1 MDLSGTW
8 RAAAADEGLRRR
20 YFQPGFDDGAWAE
33 LDVPGHWRSNAAFA
47 DHDGP
52 LLYRRAFDAPT
63 PEADRRGWL
72 VLDGVFYQGDVWL
85 DGAYLGVTE
94 GYFFPHAFEVTGGLR
109 DRAEHLLAVEVACD
123 RQTDRTAK
131 RNLTGVFQHW
141 DCLDPDWNPGGIWR
155 PVRLE
160 QTGPVRISRLRV
172 LCAEAS
178 ADSAVLVC
186 TAVLDAAEAGTV
198 QLRTTVGGAAEH
210 VQDSPLAGGEN
221 TVTWRVTVDQPELWW
236 PHALGDQPLYDVAV
250 EVGIEGELSHRVTRR
265 TGLREVRMRNWI
277 ATVNGERLFL
287 KGSNQGP
294 TRMQLAEATADDFE
308 RDTLLAKE
316 AGLDLLRVH
325 AHVSRPELYEA
336 ADRHGMLLWQ
346 DMPLQWGYARGVRK
360 QAARQARELVDLLG
374 HHPSIAIWCGHNEPV
389 SLGSAPERRSAGA
402 PGTPIPAQHASV
414 VARYLVAQQVP
425 TWNKTVLDRSIKRAL
440 ERSDSTRP
448 VVAHSGVIPHVGS
461 GGTDTHVYFGWYHG
475 HERDFPRFCA
485 AVPRLA
491 RFVTEFGAQAVPQSA
506 SFIDAERW
514 PALDWEALGRTRAL
528 QKEFFD
534 KHVAPAG
541 FPTFDAW
548 RAATQAYQAD
558 VVRFHIET
566 LRRLKYRPTGGFCQ
580 FAFADSYPAV
590 TWSVLD
596 HLRVP
601 KAGHQALVDA
611 CAPVIVVATRPLE
624 MYAPGASIALD
635 VHVVSDLRTP
645 IAAGRVTARLTWPGG
660 AHNWEWEGDVPADGC
675 VRIGTIQ
682 AVAPDAPGPL
692 ALDLAFESADAKIT
706 NSYASSITPPR
717 R

>member
-1 MDLSGTW
+1 
-8 RAAAADEGLRRR
+8 
-20 YFQPGFDDGAWAE
+20 
-33 LDVPGHWRSNAAFA
+33 
-47 DHDGP
+47 
-52 LLYRRAFDAPT
+52 
-63 PEADRRGWL
+63 
-72 VLDGVFYQGDVWL
+72 
-85 DGAYLGVTE
+85 
-94 GYFFPHAFEVTGGLR
+94 
-109 DRAEHLLAVEVACD
+109 
-123 RQTDRTAK
+123 
-131 RNLTGVFQHW
+131 
-141 DCLDPDWNPGGIWR
+141 GGIWR

-265 TGLREVRMRNWI
+265 TGLRQVRMRNWI

-294 TRMQLAEATADDFE
+294 TRMELAEATAEDFE

-360 QAARQARELVDLLG
+360 QAARQARELVDMLG
-374 HHPSIAIWCGHNEPV
+374 HHPSIAIWCGHNEPMAV
-389 SLGSAPERRSAGA
+389 DLE
-402 PGTPIPAQHASV
+402 PGGHIGNPASMAAKV
-414 VARYLVAQQVP
+414 IAAQQLP

-448 VVAHSGVIPHVGS
+448 VVAHSGVFPHVGS

-491 RFVTEFGAQAVPQSA
+491 RFVTEFGAQAVPHSA
-506 SFIDAERW
+506 AFMDAERW
-514 PALDWEALGRTRAL
+514 PALDWEVLGRTRAL

-566 LRRLKYRPTGGFCQ
+566 LRRLKYRPSGGFAQ

-601 KAGHQALVDA
+601 KAGYQALAAA
-611 CAPVIVVATRPLE
+611 CAPVIVVADRPAE
-624 MYAPGASIALD
+624 SYAPGASIALD

-645 IAAGRVTARLTWPGG
+645 ITAGRVTARLTWPGG